1 MANKLSAFVAGVLA
15 LIILGGG
22 AWLWYNYQKPT
33 EMPSPDE
40 AIVKYELQTHEY
52 FSDAPATTKYHI
64 KTVKDLNDFY
74 SLYSNQLAAK
84 TEYLEHNDLF
94 IEVRVANSGSIKHT
108 LDAVNFDNNTVN
120 FEISTT
126 SPEIG
131 TDDMA
136 FWYFVAV
143 IPKEKVKNLDTSAW
157 SIPSEIK
164 Q

>member
-1 MANKLSAFVAGVLA
+1 MANKLSAFVAGVLV

-22 AWLWYNYQKPT
+22 AWLWYNYQKPN

-52 FSDAPATTKYHI
+52 FENTPETTKYHI
-64 KTVKDLNDFY
+64 SSTKDLDDFY
-74 SLYSNQLAAK
+74 ALYSNELAAK
-84 TEYLEHNDLF
+84 TEYLEHHDLF
-94 IEVRVANSGSIKHT
+94 IEVRVANSGSIKYT
-108 LDAVNFDNNTVN
+108 LDAVNFNNNTVN

-126 SPEIG
+126 SPEVG

-143 IPKEKVKNLDTSAW
+143 VPKEKVKNLNTSEW
-157 SIPSEIK
+157 RKPSEVK
-164 Q
+164 P